1 MLSNHTIL
9 SFIIIA
15 VLSVILIVIAL
26 INRQTT
32 TKPNQ
37 PARSKYIKCSTPESV
52 ELSNSSE
59 LRLIDNCPKT
69 TRIIVNEPIGE
80 KPCHNCYFAVKL
92 EHGGD
97 GVVDRF
103 VGCRYSQYHH
113 LETPIMTE
121 GFIDSNG
128 IEIVDM
134 DIFSGENI
142 CAAQR
147 QIYYNNR

>member
-15 VLSVILIVIAL
+15 VQSVILIVIAL

-69 TRIIVNEPIGE
+69 TQIIVTEC
-80 KPCHNCYFAVKL
+80 KPCENCHNAVKL
-92 EHGGD
+92 EHGSD
-97 GVVDRF
+97 GQRDRF
-103 VGCRYSQYHH
+103 IGCRYSSIHGLSH
-113 LETPIMTE
+113 PIMSNSL
-121 GFIDSNG
+121 GIDNG
-128 IEIVDM
+128 IEIIDLDM
-134 DIFSGENI
+134 FSGKNNV